1 MLSLRLS
8 SNVTKWQIFKLS
20 IPIFFSNLAIPLV
33 GIVDTGLMGHLESQ
47 EYLIAVSI
55 ASTFFT
61 MILWSFG
68 FLRMGTVGLVSQT
81 FGKSDYREL
90 VNIIFRNFC
99 IAFIIAFLIIIFKP
113 ILINIIFQIFAV
125 SPETNSFIKDYI
137 SIRVFSAPA
146 ELIIYV
152 LVGFFL
158 GIQRTFISSVLIITL
173 SLLNICF
180 SIYFVNVLGLNVK
193 GVAFGTLMSAYITVL
208 LFSVYMY
215 FYIIKRFKVIPRF
228 VLKKLLNFKKLFKLF
243 NINFNIFIRTI
254 LLTFSFFWITYLGS
268 TLGEEYVAVN
278 SILLQLIFISSFFLD
293 AYAFSTEGI
302 VGYSI
307 GKKSSKMFINTVKNS
322 LILSFTT
329 GVLISIFF
337 LFFAKEI
344 INLITDLE
352 FLIFLTYKYLI
363 WVILIPPI
371 ASIAYQLDGIFIGA
385 TQTKE
390 LRNAMI
396 VSVFIYLFLS
406 VFLTKQL
413 HNYGIWFSLLLFMIL
428 RASTLHFYF
437 SKILNQ
443 FR

>member
-113 ILINIIFQIFAV
+113 ILINIISQIFAV
-125 SPETNSFIKDYI
+125 SSETNSFIEDYI

-152 LVGFFL
+152 LIGFFL
-158 GIQRTFISSVLIITL
+158 GIQRTIISSFLIITL

-180 SIYFVNVLGLNVK
+180 SIYFVNELGLNVK
-193 GVAFGTLMSAYITVL
+193 GVAFGTLLAAYITVL
-208 LFSVYMY
+208 LFSVYTY
-215 FYIIKRFKVIPRF
+215 FYIIKKFKVIPRF
-228 VLKKLLNFKKLFKLF
+228 APKKLFNFKKIIKLL
-243 NINFNIFIRTI
+243 NINFNIFMRTI
-254 LLTFSFFWITYLGS
+254 LLTFSFFWLTYLGS

-278 SILLQLIFISSFFLD
+278 SVLLQLIFISSFFLD

-307 GKKSSKMFINTVKNS
+307 GKKSSKMFINTTKNS
-322 LILSFTT
+322 LILSFITA
-329 GVLISIFF
+329 VLISIFF

-352 FLIFLTYKYLI
+352 ILRFLTYKYLI
-363 WVILIPPI
+363 WVILIPPV

-428 RASTLHFYF
+428 RSSTLHFYF